1 MTATPAATSST
12 APDPQDLPEQEV
24 ARHASAAI
32 DAQGVATLTICG
44 AGSLNI
50 LGTPVIRALTAAVTA
65 LAADPDI
72 RVLVLRGSGDK
83 GLVGGADIKEM
94 AALDRAS
101 AERFISS
108 LRGLCD
114 AMRHFPAP
122 VIARMPGWCLGGGL
136 ELALACDLRIAAD
149 DVRLGM
155 PEVKVGIP
163 SVIHAALMP
172 RLIGN
177 ARAAWMLLT
186 GEPCDAA
193 EALSWGLVH
202 KVVPLAG
209 LDEAVA
215 QLATLLAGFGPTALR
230 QQKRLLREWE
240 DAPVDTSIAR
250 SVAEF
255 GSAFDTGEPQQHMQG
270 FLQRKR

>member
-1 MTATPAATSST
+1 MSQADIKHYA
-12 APDPQDLPEQEV
+12 
-24 ARHASAAI
+24 
-32 DAQGVATLTICG
+32 GVEINALGIATLTIRE

-50 LGTPVIRALTAAVTA
+50 LSTPVIAALTQAVNE
-65 LAADPDI
+65 LAGRDEI
-72 RVLVLRGSGDK
+72 RVLIVQGAGEK
-83 GLVGGADIKEM
+83 GFIGGADIKEM
-94 AALDRAS
+94 AALTRES
-101 AERFISS
+101 GERFISG

-114 AMRHFPAP
+114 ALRHFPVPA
-122 VIARMPGWCLGGGL
+122 IARMPGWCLGGGL
-136 ELALACDLRIAAD
+136 ELALACDIRIAAD
-149 DVRLGM
+149 NAHVGM

-186 GEPCDAA
+186 GEISDAR
-193 EALSWGLVH
+193 EALAWGLVS
-202 KVVPLAG
+202 KVVPLAE
-209 LDEAVA
+209 LDAEIERV
-215 QLATLLAGFGPTALR
+215 ATLLAGFGPAVVR

-240 DAPVDTSIAR
+240 ESSLDVSINN

-255 GSAFDTGEPQQHMQG
+255 GSAFETGEPQRYMNA

>member
-1 MTATPAATSST
+1 MSQADNKPYAGIEINA
-12 APDPQDLPEQEV
+12 LG
-24 ARHASAAI
+24 I
-32 DAQGVATLTICG
+32 ATLTIRE

-50 LGTPVIRALTAAVTA
+50 LSTPVIAALTQAVAELAAV
-65 LAADPDI
+65 DEI
-72 RVLVLRGSGDK
+72 RVLIVQGAGEK
-83 GLVGGADIKEM
+83 GFIGGADIKEM
-94 AALDRAS
+94 AALTRDS
-101 AERFISS
+101 AQRFISG

-114 AMRHFPAP
+114 ALRHFPVP

-136 ELALACDLRIAAD
+136 ELALACDIRVAAD
-149 DVRLGM
+149 NTRVGM

-186 GEPCDAA
+186 GEISDAR
-193 EALSWGLVH
+193 EALAWGLVS
-202 KVVPLAG
+202 KVVPLAE
-209 LDEAVA
+209 LDAEVER
-215 QLATLLAGFGPTALR
+215 LATLLAGFGPAVVR

-240 DAPVDTSIAR
+240 ETPLDVAINN

-255 GSAFDTGEPQQHMQG
+255 GSAFETGEPQRYMNE

>member
-1 MTATPAATSST
+1 MSEHASHATN
-12 APDPQDLPEQEV
+12 
-24 ARHASAAI
+24 RHAGVEI
-32 DAQGVATLTICG
+32 DERGVATLTIRE

-50 LGTPVIRALTAAVTA
+50 LGTPVIADLTRAIGA
-65 LAADPDI
+65 LATNDAV
-72 RVLVLRGSGDK
+72 RVLVVRGAGEK
-83 GLVGGADIKEM
+83 GFIGGADIKEM
-94 AALDRAS
+94 AALTRES
-101 AERFISS
+101 AEVFISG

-114 AMRHFPAP
+114 ALRHFPVP

-149 DVRLGM
+149 NAQLGM

-186 GEPCDAA
+186 GELCGAE
-193 EALSWGLVH
+193 EALSWGLVNR
-202 KVVPLAG
+202 VVPLAE
-209 LDEAVA
+209 LDTEVDRVA
-215 QLATLLAGFGPTALR
+215 ALFAGFGPQVVR

-240 DAPVDTSIAR
+240 EAPLDVSISN
-250 SVAEF
+250 SVTEF
-255 GSAFDTGEPQQHMQG
+255 GRAFDTGEPQHHMAT
-270 FLQRKR
+270 FLNRKR

>member
-1 MTATPAATSST
+1 MSQADTKHYAGVEIN
-12 APDPQDLPEQEV
+12 APG
-24 ARHASAAI
+24 I
-32 DAQGVATLTICG
+32 ATLTIRE

-50 LGTPVIRALTAAVTA
+50 LSTPVIAALTQAVNE
-65 LAADPDI
+65 LAGRDEI
-72 RVLVLRGSGDK
+72 RVLIVQGAGEK
-83 GLVGGADIKEM
+83 GFIGGADIKEM
-94 AALDRAS
+94 AALTRES
-101 AERFISS
+101 GERFISG

-114 AMRHFPAP
+114 ALRHFPVP

-136 ELALACDLRIAAD
+136 ELALACDIRIAAD
-149 DVRLGM
+149 NARVGM

-186 GEPCDAA
+186 GEISDAR
-193 EALSWGLVH
+193 EALAWGLVS
-202 KVVPLAG
+202 KVVPLAE
-209 LDEAVA
+209 LDAEIERV
-215 QLATLLAGFGPTALR
+215 ATLLAGFGPAVVR

-240 DAPVDTSIAR
+240 ESSLDVSINN

-255 GSAFDTGEPQQHMQG
+255 GSAFETGEPQRYMNA
-270 FLQRKR
+270 FLQRER

>member
-1 MTATPAATSST
+1 MSQADNKQYAGIEINA
-12 APDPQDLPEQEV
+12 LG
-24 ARHASAAI
+24 I
-32 DAQGVATLTICG
+32 ATLTIRE
-44 AGSLNI
+44 ASSLNI
-50 LGTPVIRALTAAVTA
+50 LSTPVIAALTQAVA
-65 LAADPDI
+65 ELAARDEI
-72 RVLVLRGSGDK
+72 RVLIVQGAGEK
-83 GLVGGADIKEM
+83 GFIGGADIKEM
-94 AALDRAS
+94 AALTRDS
-101 AERFISS
+101 AQRFISG

-114 AMRHFPAP
+114 ALRHFPVP

-136 ELALACDLRIAAD
+136 ELALACDIRVAAD
-149 DVRLGM
+149 NTHVGM

-186 GEPCDAA
+186 GEISDAR
-193 EALSWGLVH
+193 EALAWGLVS
-202 KVVPLAG
+202 KVVPLAE
-209 LDEAVA
+209 LDAEIER
-215 QLATLLAGFGPTALR
+215 LATLLAGFGPAVVR

-240 DAPVDTSIAR
+240 EAPLEVSINN

-255 GSAFDTGEPQQHMQG
+255 GSAFETGEPQRYMNE

>member
-1 MTATPAATSST
+1 
-12 APDPQDLPEQEV
+12 
-24 ARHASAAI
+24 
-32 DAQGVATLTICG
+32 
-44 AGSLNI
+44 
-50 LGTPVIRALTAAVTA
+50 
-65 LAADPDI
+65 
-72 RVLVLRGSGDK
+72 
-83 GLVGGADIKEM
+83 M

-114 AMRHFPAP
+114 AMRHFPHRSSRACR
-122 VIARMPGWCLGGGL
+122 AGAGRRL

>member
-1 MTATPAATSST
+1 MSQADTKHYAGVEINA
-12 APDPQDLPEQEV
+12 LGI
-24 ARHASAAI
+24 AS
-32 DAQGVATLTICG
+32 LTIRE

-50 LGTPVIRALTAAVTA
+50 LSTPVIAALTQAVNE
-65 LAADPDI
+65 LASRDEI
-72 RVLVLRGSGDK
+72 RVLIVQGAGEK
-83 GLVGGADIKEM
+83 GFIGGADIKEM
-94 AALDRAS
+94 AALTRES
-101 AERFISS
+101 GERFISG

-114 AMRHFPAP
+114 ALRHFPVP

-136 ELALACDLRIAAD
+136 ELALACDIRIAAD
-149 DVRLGM
+149 NARVGM

-186 GEPCDAA
+186 GEISDAR
-193 EALSWGLVH
+193 EALAWGLVS
-202 KVVPLAG
+202 KVVPLAE
-209 LDEAVA
+209 LDAEIERI
-215 QLATLLAGFGPTALR
+215 ATLLAGFGPAVVR

-240 DAPVDTSIAR
+240 ESSLDVSINN

-255 GSAFDTGEPQQHMQG
+255 GSAFETGEPQRYMNA
-270 FLQRKR
+270 FLQRER